1 MLVVPLQRD
10 GEPIGVLSI
19 LDRRDGSY
27 FGPEDVDRAGLFAEL
42 AVTALDM
49 QPGAFTS
56 LGETRI
62 R

>member
-1 MLVVPLQRD
+1 M
-10 GEPIGVLSI
+10 LSI
-19 LDRRDGSY
+19 LDRRDGGLY
-27 FGPEDVDRAGLFAEL
+27 GPDDVDRAGLFAEL